1 MPSVLVSTCDSY
13 HDVLDLFIS
22 AYADNW
28 PNTNLPL
35 YINGELKPYISKK
48 SNIIVNNILSTEKIW
63 GARFLSSL
71 NSLKDEFVITLLDD
85 YILESKINEQK
96 FNDALLFLEMNK
108 DISCIYL
115 HYLDSFDMKPFS
127 GHSYNEVI
135 PKSLYRINTLPAIW
149 RRNDLI
155 KVIEKKDDPWTWEAF
170 SMYRKQAK
178 FLKILSVSSSK
189 NNIYEYSAKTGGAVY
204 RGKWVKEVVSSK
216 FIKYNLATENHIR
229 LFLDHDEKIKRTFL
243 WKLKFLYKGFQ
254 IARFKVFVFIFRSL
268 MSKWK

>member
-1 MPSVLVSTCDSY
+1 MTSVLVSTCDSY

-22 AYADNW
+22 AFSDNW
-28 PNTNLPL
+28 PNNNFPL
-35 YINGELKPYISKK
+35 YLNGELKPYLPKK
-48 SNIIVNNILSTEKIW
+48 SNISVNNILSAEKIW
-63 GARFLSSL
+63 GARFLFSL

-85 YILESKINEQK
+85 YILESKINEQQL
-96 FNDALLFLEMNK
+96 NDALLFLEKNR

-115 HYLDSFDMKPFS
+115 HYLDSLDMKPFS
-127 GHSYNEVI
+127 GHIYNEVI

-149 RRNDLI
+149 RRNHLI

-170 SMYRKQAK
+170 SMYRKDAK

-216 FIKYNLATENHIR
+216 LIEYNLANENYAR
-229 LFLDHDEKIKRTFL
+229 LFLDHDEKIKRTFI
-243 WKLKFLYKGFQ
+243 WKLKFLYKGFK
-254 IARFKVFVFIFRSL
+254 IARFKIVIFIIRSL
-268 MSKWK
+268 ISKWK